1 MVSVGELGTKPDDLE
16 KNISTILDISH
27 VWGALLLI
35 DEADV
40 FLEQREYRDIQRN
53 ALVTV
58 FLRQLEYFQGILFL
72 TTNRVENFDSAFKS
86 RIHIG
91 LQYDKLDIK
100 ARRSIWK
107 LYLYEVK
114 ALPDARVADI
124 TEDEWRTLL
133 NEELNGREVQNLP
146 FNYLFILPLLL
157 LLPLT

>member
-16 KNISTILDISH
+16 KNLSTILDISH

-40 FLEQREYRDIQRN
+40 FLEQREYRDIHRN

-72 TTNRVENFDSAFKS
+72 TTNRVENFDGAFKS

-107 LYLYEVK
+107 LYLDQVK
-114 ALPDARVADI
+114 ALPGARVADI
-124 TEDEWRTLL
+124 TEDEWRTLSK
-133 NEELNGREVQNLP
+133 EELNGREVQNLP

>member
-107 LYLYEVK
+107 LYLDEVK

>member
-16 KNISTILDISH
+16 KNLSTILDISH

-40 FLEQREYRDIQRN
+40 FLEQREYRDIHRN

-72 TTNRVENFDSAFKS
+72 TTNRVENFDVAFRS

-100 ARRSIWK
+100 ARGSVWK
-107 LYLYEVK
+107 LYLDQVK
-114 ALPDARVADI
+114 ALPGARVADI
-124 TEDEWRTLL
+124 TEDELRTLS

-146 FNYLFILPLLL
+146 LNYLFILPLLL
-157 LLPLT
+157 LLHLT